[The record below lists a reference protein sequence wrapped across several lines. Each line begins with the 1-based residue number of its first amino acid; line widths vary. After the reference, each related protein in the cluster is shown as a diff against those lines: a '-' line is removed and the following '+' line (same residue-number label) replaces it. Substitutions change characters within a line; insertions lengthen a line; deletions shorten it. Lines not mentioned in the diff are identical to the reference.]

1 MGEKRIKLL
10 GKKGRGRQE
19 GKGGKKGR
27 GRQEGKGGKKGRGRE
42 EGEGG
47 GGVLLASWR
56 VYTLLALFGS
66 SIWLGRLK
74 IGAQKEMD
82 FL

>member
-1 MGEKRIKLL
+1 MV
-10 GKKGRGRQE
+10 KGRGSKGVIIY
-19 GKGGKKGR
+19 GKGGRKR
-27 GRQEGKGGKKGRGRE
+27 RGKGVM
-42 EGEGG
+42 EGG